1 MKVNTQLKLC
11 TIVLMCLSAVSIC
24 RAQQTGSDI
33 DPGVKP
39 PEVALDPSWR
49 LADTAFKNYDKK
61 RYAEAQ
67 ADIES
72 AIKLR
77 PDELRY
83 HMLLVYVLQK
93 QGKNSEANQAIDQAL
108 NNGLDSPELRAAQ
121 LNLRAPAPAS
131 ASAQNLTDAQLP
143 GAQPTAS
150 FKRGFPIAKQGFDEY
165 NLGDTVNAAKH
176 GEQAFRIDPSQG
188 IWALLWVNALEA
200 QGKFI
205 EAETAATTSLDMGAP
220 NKTDLLAKRQALRK
234 LIADQPASDAYQA
247 LTDGKTAEAVKLARK
262 AVILSP
268 DTASMRLLLVTA
280 LLRDGQL
287 AEAETE
293 TTHSLEQDTDD
304 TAALVMRGYLR
315 QLQGKS
321 KMADEDFDQALTQD
335 WLSDDQR
342 RNVRLIAADAALA
355 QGASKRVDEL
365 LKPLGSKDEAAN
377 KRLQQVGSPA
387 ATQLTQINYP
397 PPAQECHDTPYD
409 TACELIPDDAAVAV
423 GPAALAYV
431 AYAKQDYQQAITQA
445 RLASE
450 QEPDNTDYQKLLTN
464 TLAAGNTTQA
474 GEAMVRVNTELAK
487 EPENAELLMQRG
499 YVNQKL
505 GQYPQALDD
514 FRAARATGRAAPTV
528 ILDIGYSQSAEGD
541 KNAAVDTFKEAIDLN
556 DAGVLPLTPAERFET
571 RSAIADQSRE
581 WGGYLSAGYRGARP
595 ASTGFSGAAVTVP
608 GDAVFSTAELFW
620 RPKGFLNT
628 STQVFDVYGRFSNT
642 SYDGGSQTNSQTIQ
656 DPCGTGS
663 ITVNSESNGGLS
675 GLPTSLA
682 SLGIRFTPSTAVG
695 LTFGIERQFLIGS
708 STRGGAVIPESAVQ
722 QCALNAKNQ
731 AAQYQSKAGDGGWMT
746 YVTYGLY
753 DGTELRMGK
762 SDWFTLE
769 AYVQAGYAWQD
780 MSSQLTVSDISTGSE
795 IQSSSGRLKREQTFT
810 AGEIRIGRSF
820 RLDSISD
827 KLVFFPYLVAGG
839 DWLSTSNRVSGMNV
853 AGLDDIS
860 LQGNGSTWALGVGP
874 GFNFRYWF
882 NEDHY
887 NAPRSYLD
895 ATVQYRFNVG
905 GGQADR
911 AKGLFLNLTFAF

>member
-1 MKVNTQLKLC
+1 MKAHTQRYRLA
-11 TIVLMCLSAVSIC
+11 IALMCVSAISICHGQQTSPVTEQAVSVP
-24 RAQQTGSDI
+24 DI
-33 DPGVKP
+33 KP
-39 PEVALDPSWR
+39 DESWL
-49 LADTAFKNYDKK
+49 LADAAFKNYDNK
-61 RYAEAQ
+61 RYVQAQ
-67 ADIES
+67 AEIE
-72 AIKLR
+72 AALKLS
-77 PDELRY
+77 PKELSY
-83 HMLLVYVLQK
+83 HMLLIYILQK
-93 QGKNSEANQAIDQAL
+93 QGKNSQANQAINQAL
-108 NNGLDSPELRAAQ
+108 KNGLDSPALRAAQ
-121 LNLRAPAPAS
+121 LNLRAPAPS
-131 ASAQNLTDAQLP
+131 QNIAE
-143 GAQPTAS
+143 AQPSGAPPTAHYT
-150 FKRGFPIAKQGFDEY
+150 RGFPIAKQGFDEF
-165 NLGDTVNAAKH
+165 NHGDPVNAAKH
-176 GEQAFRIDPSQG
+176 GEQAFRIDPTQG
-188 IWALLWVNALEA
+188 IWALLWVNSLEA
-200 QGKFI
+200 QGKYTD
-205 EAETAATTSLDMGAP
+205 AENAATAALDMGAP
-220 NKTDLLAKRQALRK
+220 NKTDLIAKRQALRK

-247 LTDGKTAEAVKLARK
+247 LTDGKNSEAVKLARQ

-268 DTASMRLLLVTA
+268 DTSSMRLLLVTA
-280 LLRDGQL
+280 LLRDGQV

-293 TTHSLEQDTDD
+293 TSLSLEQDAED

-315 QLQGKS
+315 QLQGKN
-321 KMADEDFDQALTQD
+321 KAADEDFDAALAQD
-335 WLSDDQR
+335 WLSEDQR

-355 QGASKRVDEL
+355 QGSEKRVSEL
-365 LKPLGSKDEAAN
+365 LKPLGSKDDAAN
-377 KRLQQVGSPA
+377 MRLQQSGSTPA
-387 ATQLTQINYP
+387 TPLTQINYP
-397 PPAQECHDTPYD
+397 PPAQQCHDTPYD
-409 TACELIPDDAAVAV
+409 TACELVPDDTAIAV

-445 RLASE
+445 RLANE
-450 QEPDNTDYQKLLTN
+450 QEPGNADYQKLLTT
-464 TLAAGNTTQA
+464 TLAAGNSSQS
-474 GEAMVRVNTELAK
+474 GEAMLRVNAELEK
-487 EPENAELLMQRG
+487 DPKNAELLTQRG

-505 GQYPQALDD
+505 GQYPQAVED
-514 FRAARATGRAAPTV
+514 FRAAQATGRAAPTV
-528 ILDIGYSQSAEGD
+528 VLDIGYAQAAQGD
-541 KNAAVDTFKEAIDLN
+541 KTAAVETFKEAIDLN
-556 DAGVLPLTPAERFET
+556 DSGALPLTPAERFET
-571 RSAIADQSRE
+571 RSAISDQSRE

-628 STQVFDVYGRFSNT
+628 SSQVFDVYGRFSYT

-663 ITVNSESNGGLS
+663 ITVNSETNGGLS

-708 STRGGAVIPESAVQ
+708 STRGGAIIPEKAVQ

-762 SDWFTLE
+762 PDWFTLE

-780 MSSQLTVSDISTGSE
+780 MSSQLTVSDVSTGSE

-860 LQGNGSTWALGVGP
+860 LQGNGSTWAFGVGP

-911 AKGLFLNLTFAF
+911 AKGLFLNVTFAF